1 MGDKKKIGFLEVVTL
16 IVAIVTVY
24 FQISPPKNQQEQS
37 ISLIL
42 FVSILLYVGFLSVID
57 GVSKKVKFYIDQITT
72 NSQEIKMIKD
82 DLNRGRVLHSLDK
95 RISILEHFFK
105 DKKGN
110 FELDTRWVLLAIL
123 LILFFLYL
131 RSIGLF

>member
-1 MGDKKKIGFLEVVTL
+1 MDEKKKISSLE
-16 IVAIVTVY
+16 IVALIIGIITVY
-24 FQISPPKNQQEQS
+24 FQIYPPKNQQEQS
-37 ISLIL
+37 VSLIL
-42 FVSILLYVGFLSVID
+42 FVSILLYIGFLSVID
-57 GVSKKVKFYIDQITT
+57 GVSKKVKFYIDQINT

-82 DLNRGRVLHSLDK
+82 DLNRGRVLHSIDK
-95 RISILEHFFK
+95 RISILEHLFK

-110 FELDTRWVLLAIL
+110 FELDTRLVLLAIL